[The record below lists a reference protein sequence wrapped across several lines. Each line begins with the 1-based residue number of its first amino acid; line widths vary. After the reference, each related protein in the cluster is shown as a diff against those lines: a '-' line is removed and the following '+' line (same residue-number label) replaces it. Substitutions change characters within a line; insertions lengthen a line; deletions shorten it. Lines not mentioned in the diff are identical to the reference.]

1 MNKTEIHDAFQ
12 VIDQMIEG
20 FDGICEMV
28 QNAKFNL
35 DGNRKKLVLHSIIGL
50 QQIYDQIEYLE
61 KYKKRKEE
69 EERRTIKE
77 VSN

>member
-50 QQIYDQIEYLE
+50 QQIYDQI
-61 KYKKRKEE
+61 
-69 EERRTIKE
+69 
-77 VSN
+77 